1 MKFHFQ
7 TTGNDFFLL
16 KSVTYRVSATLLN
29 TKNNFQTKD
38 LVTSGALN
46 LSLCWRCLSL
56 YIPWAGC
63 ALQHILYPKTQGM
76 EEGKESGRTRK
87 GIRKITSPT
96 LWDYDS
102 TSLILE
108 LKPLCTAFDCATCS
122 FKHTQ
127 PYTTESITDSVAK
140 GGVAIRVYKLSIA
153 LGTNTQSPNHNI
165 SKFNASI
172 PPYAI
177 QPATLWT

>member
-1 MKFHFQ
+1 MSFC
-7 TTGNDFFLL
+7 
-16 KSVTYRVSATLLN
+16 R
-29 TKNNFQTKD
+29 
-38 LVTSGALN
+38 
-46 LSLCWRCLSL
+46 RCLSL

-172 PPYAI
+172 PLKQSNLQPYEHRHCAT
-177 QPATLWT
+177 QPSLH

>member
-1 MKFHFQ
+1 ML
-7 TTGNDFFLL
+7 T
-16 KSVTYRVSATLLN
+16 
-29 TKNNFQTKD
+29 
-38 LVTSGALN
+38 
-46 LSLCWRCLSL
+46 LSL
-56 YIPWAGC
+56 
-63 ALQHILYPKTQGM
+63 ALHPIGWLCSAAYPLPKDPRKGTG
-76 EEGKESGRTRK
+76 K
-87 GIRKITSPT
+87 GIRKITKKGIRKITGLT

-108 LKPLCTAFDCATCS
+108 LKPLNTAFDRATCS
-122 FKHTQ
+122 FIHTQ
-127 PYTTESITDSVAK
+127 TYTTKSITDSVAK

>member
-1 MKFHFQ
+1 MNLISYEIYCIYELNTLAKFWNIFKRLEMI
-7 TTGNDFFLL
+7 FFLL

-29 TKNNFQTKD
+29 TKNNFQTKV

-122 FKHTQ
+122 FIHTH
-127 PYTTESITDSVAK
+127 P
-140 GGVAIRVYKLSIA
+140 LSK
-153 LGTNTQSPNHNI
+153 I
-165 SKFNASI
+165 SKFYVFNVI
-172 PPYAI
+172 
-177 QPATLWT
+177 LLEK